1 MAEIS
6 PAKDAA
12 ALTRHPEAHDHARHR
27 AQLPPLEAMARKVE
41 TVHVGEAG
49 VPAGL
54 AIVLHRMV
62 RAMEVHMD
70 RQEQILLPA
79 IRAGGAAGIAPLIAA
94 MRAEHEEHDRAIAQ
108 IGRLTNHLTLP
119 EGACGTRTRLHDD
132 LAEFVGDLIEHM
144 RLQDEVLCPPV
155 DPGPP
160 AMPEPT
166 VAAVAR

>member
-6 PAKDAA
+6 PAEDAA
-12 ALTRHPEAHDHARHR
+12 GLTRHPEAHDHARHR

-41 TVHVGEAG
+41 AVHVGEAG

-54 AIVLHRMV
+54 AMLLHRMV
-62 RAMEVHMD
+62 GAMEVHMA
-70 RQEQILLPA
+70 RQEQILFPA
-79 IRAGGAAGIAPLIAA
+79 IRAGGVPDIAPLIAA
-94 MRAEHEEHDRAIAQ
+94 MRADHEEHDRAIAE

-119 EGACGTRTRLHDD
+119 EGACGSWTRLHDD

-144 RLQDEVLCPPV
+144 RLEDAVLCPRL
-155 DPGPP
+155 DPGTP

-166 VAAVAR
+166 VAGVA